1 MAKIAAGWFIKLIVV
16 VLRFAETIDDI
27 AEMIEERRPIIRI
40 RLGAIDRDLIGNAK
54 FIGVFTSVRGAQVAA
69 AMEND
74 FPGLFD
80 LSDYFGTMISV
91 SISKPEHVVIG
102 HAR

>member
-1 MAKIAAGWFIKLIVV
+1 
-16 VLRFAETIDDI
+16 
-27 AEMIEERRPIIRI
+27 
-40 RLGAIDRDLIGNAK
+40 
-54 FIGVFTSVRGAQVAA
+54 
-69 AMEND
+69 MEND

-102 HAR
+102 HARRWDGNDILLQQVFDFLVDLGVALVLGFEARRVRRRLVFIEERFMKNWLRKAT